1 MSDDYLFFPFFLD
14 KCVFSVRN
22 CSQQD

>member
-1 MSDDYLFFPFFLD
+1 MSDDYLFFQFFLD